1 LLLRRFK
8 SFAKQHQHHPSFK
21 LDKVNLFPKLNA
33 SLFRSPFAQK
43 LVFKFKNCLIILLKT
58 VTNSVFFV
66 FAGLYV
72 FVVRADLSLIRK
84 FRLSVKLNRVR

>member
-8 SFAKQHQHHPSFK
+8 SFAKQHHPSFK
-21 LDKVNLFPKLNA
+21 LDKVNLFRKLKA
-33 SLFRSPFAQK
+33 SMLRSPFAQK
-43 LVFKFKNCLIILLKT
+43 LVFKFKNCLIILLKA
-58 VTNSVFFV
+58 VANSVFFV

-84 FRLSVKLNRVR
+84 FRLSVELKRIR